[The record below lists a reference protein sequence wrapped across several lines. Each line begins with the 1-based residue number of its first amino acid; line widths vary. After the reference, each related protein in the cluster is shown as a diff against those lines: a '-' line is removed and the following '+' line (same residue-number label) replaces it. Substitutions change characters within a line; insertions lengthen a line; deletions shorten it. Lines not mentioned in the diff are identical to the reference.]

1 MVARAPVNPPDGR
14 LEVTTACSTLNA
26 SQTLTYSSGPQSAL
40 TDFLA
45 SHNISANQIRI
56 DHQRRRQQALAD
68 DDQAAS
74 GPSNAAPNGADGA
87 DDDAD
92 DDADNAE
99 EDSKKPGKRKQE
111 TQKAIEKIKASKRFQ
126 KRKKRLQGS
135 DDENELINEL
145 LKNSAPAPGQMEN
158 CEICGVRFTVTPYS
172 RAGPDGGL
180 VCNPCGKEIQKDE
193 GPAKKKKKAAASGGA
208 VGRRRKTQS
217 NLLDGT
223 YTLGAK
229 SLMSLCIE
237 TLAKNIELAD
247 DLGEMPPRIIDR
259 IARMLSK
266 KRLVDPNTLNLFLQP
281 TAQDISIYDAAKLS
295 TDDLMRVFQMVP
307 NVKNLKIRNAI
318 HFKDEVMEYLLSRDK
333 VELEGLYMHGANL
346 VSAEMWKKFLTAKGK
361 TLQRFQIYYTD
372 RHFDDECMTTLRAA
386 VPELKRLK
394 VYNNQKVGGDGIR
407 EVAHLKKLQHL
418 SIHVHNNVHSDIYV
432 EVLRSIGTDLRT
444 LSLRR
449 APGLDNTVLDAIH
462 DNCHHLSKLRIT
474 DSEVMTDAG
483 FARLFTDWRN
493 PGLTFL
499 DLQKCRHVDSQK
511 PRDNP
516 DDVGLCSEG
525 FKALMAHSGKSLQK
539 LNLHACRHISKQ
551 AFDEVFSLKK
561 TYPELRSL
569 EISFCEEVND
579 YVVGSI
585 FRSCPSLRELN
596 VFGCMRVKNAM
607 VPRGKIL
614 VGVPNALG
622 MVIEGHG

>member
-1 MVARAPVNPPDGR
+1 MAVNPPDGR
-14 LEVTTACSTLNA
+14 LEVDDCCCPTLDA
-26 SQTLTYSSGPQSAL
+26 SPTLTLLPGPQSAL

-74 GPSNAAPNGADGA
+74 GPSNAAADGADGA
-87 DDDAD
+87 EDGVDDAP
-92 DDADNAE
+92 E
-99 EDSKKPGKRKQE
+99 ESKKKGKRKQE
-111 TQKAIEKIKASKRFQ
+111 TEKAIEKIKASKRFQ

-135 DDENELINEL
+135 DDENDLINEL
-145 LKNSAPAPGQMEN
+145 LKNSGPAPGQMEN
-158 CEICGVRFTVTPYS
+158 CEICSVRFTVTPYS

-180 VCNPCGKEIQKDE
+180 LCNPCGKEAQKDE
-193 GPAKKKKKAAASGGA
+193 GPAKKKKKATASGGA

-223 YTLGAK
+223 YMLGAK

-247 DLGEMPPRIIDR
+247 DLGEMPPQIIDK

-281 TAQDISIYDAAKLS
+281 TAQDISIYDGAKLS
-295 TDDLMRVFQMVP
+295 TDDLMRIFQMVP
-307 NVKNLKIRNAI
+307 SVKNLKIRNAI
-318 HFKDEVMEYLLSRDK
+318 QFKDEVMEYLLSRDK
-333 VELEGLYMHGANL
+333 VELEGLYIHGANL
-346 VSAEMWKKFLTAKGK
+346 ISADMWKKYLSTKGQ
-361 TLQRFQIYYTD
+361 LLRRFQIYYTD
-372 RHFDDECMTTLRAA
+372 RHFDDECMTALRTAS
-386 VPELKRLK
+386 PGLKRLK
-394 VYNNQKVGGDGIR
+394 VYNNQEVGGDGIR
-407 EVAHLKKLQHL
+407 ELVHLKELQHL
-418 SIHVHNNVHSDIYV
+418 SIHLHKHVHSDIYV
-432 EVLRSIGTDLRT
+432 QVLRSIGAGLRT
-444 LSLRR
+444 LSLRMT
-449 APGLDNTVLDAIH
+449 PGLDNTVLDAIH
-462 DNCHHLSKLRIT
+462 NNCQHLSKLRIT

-493 PGLTFL
+493 PGLTFI
-499 DLQKCRHVDSQK
+499 DFQKCRHVDSQK
-511 PRDNP
+511 PRENP
-516 DDVGLCSEG
+516 DDIGLCSEG
-525 FKALMAHSGKSLQK
+525 FKALMAHSGKSLKK

-551 AFDEVFSLKK
+551 AFDEVFSLEK
-561 TYPELRSL
+561 TYPELKSL

-579 YVVGSI
+579 YVVGCV
-585 FRSCPSLRELN
+585 FRSCPNLRELN
-596 VFGCMRVKNAM
+596 VFGCMRVKNAR

-622 MVIEGHG
+622 MVIEGQE

>member
-1 MVARAPVNPPDGR
+1 M
-14 LEVTTACSTLNA
+14 
-26 SQTLTYSSGPQSAL
+26 

-56 DHQRRRQQALAD
+56 DHQRRRQQAQAD

-74 GPSNAAPNGADGA
+74 GPSNAAANGADGA
-87 DDDAD
+87 DDGADSVDA
-92 DDADNAE
+92 AQE
-99 EDSKKPGKRKQE
+99 GPQRGRKRKQE
-111 TQKAIEKIKASKRFQ
+111 TEKAIEKIKASKRFQ

-135 DDENELINEL
+135 DDENDLINEL
-145 LKNSAPAPGQMEN
+145 LKSSGPAPGQMEN
-158 CEICGVRFTVTPYS
+158 CEICSVRFTVTPYS

-180 VCNPCGKEIQKDE
+180 LCNPCGKEIQKEE

-223 YTLGAK
+223 YVLGAK

-247 DLGEMPPRIIDR
+247 DLGEMPPQIIDK

-266 KRLVDPNTLNLFLQP
+266 KRLVDPNTVNLFLQP
-281 TAQDISIYDAAKLS
+281 TAQDVSIYDGAKLS
-295 TDDLMRVFQMVP
+295 TDDLMRIFQMVP
-307 NVKNLKIRNAI
+307 CVKNLKIRNAI

-333 VELEGLYMHGANL
+333 VELEGLYLHGANL
-346 VSAEMWKKFLTAKGK
+346 LSAEMWKRYLTTKGK
-361 TLQRFQIYYTD
+361 SLQRFQVYYTD
-372 RHFDDECMTTLRAA
+372 RHFDDECMTALRTAA
-386 VPELKRLK
+386 PELKRLK
-394 VYNNQKVGGDGIR
+394 VYNNQQVSGDGIR
-407 EVAHLKKLQHL
+407 ELVHLKKLQYL
-418 SIHVHNNVHSDIYV
+418 SIHLHEHVHSDVYV
-432 EVLRSIGTDLRT
+432 EVLHSIGAGLRT
-444 LSLRR
+444 LSLRWM
-449 APGLDNTVLDAIH
+449 PKLDNTVLDAIH
-462 DNCHHLSKLRIT
+462 SNCHSLSKLRIT

-483 FARLFTDWRN
+483 FARLFTNWRN
-493 PGLTFL
+493 PGLTFI

-511 PRDNP
+511 PRENP
-516 DDVGLCSEG
+516 DDIGLCSEG

-551 AFDEVFSLKK
+551 AFDEVFSLEK
-561 TYPELRSL
+561 TYPELKSL
-569 EISFCEEVND
+569 EISFCEDVND
-579 YVVGSI
+579 FVVGSV
-585 FRSCPSLRELN
+585 FRSCPNLRELN
-596 VFGCMRVKNAM
+596 VFGCMRVKNAR

-622 MVIEGHG
+622 MVIEGQD

>member
-1 MVARAPVNPPDGR
+1 M
-14 LEVTTACSTLNA
+14 
-26 SQTLTYSSGPQSAL
+26 

-56 DHQRRRQQALAD
+56 DHQRRRQQAQAD
-68 DDQAAS
+68 DDQAVS
-74 GPSNAAPNGADGA
+74 GPSNAAANGADGA
-87 DDDAD
+87 DDGAD
-92 DDADNAE
+92 GVDVAQEAP
-99 EDSKKPGKRKQE
+99 KKSGKRKQE
-111 TQKAIEKIKASKRFQ
+111 TEKAIEKIKASKRFQ
-126 KRKKRLQGS
+126 KRKKRFQGS
-135 DDENELINEL
+135 DDENDLINEL
-145 LKNSAPAPGQMEN
+145 LKSSGPAPGQMEN
-158 CEICGVRFTVTPYS
+158 CEICSVRFTVTPYS

-180 VCNPCGKEIQKDE
+180 LCNPCGKEIQKDE

-208 VGRRRKTQS
+208 IGRRRKTQS

-223 YTLGAK
+223 YALGAK

-247 DLGEMPPRIIDR
+247 DLGEMPPQIIDK

-281 TAQDISIYDAAKLS
+281 TAQDVTIYDGAKLS

-307 NVKNLKIRNAI
+307 AVKNLKIRNAI

-333 VELEGLYMHGANL
+333 VELEGLYIHGANL
-346 VSAEMWKKFLTAKGK
+346 LSADMWKKYLSTKGK
-361 TLQRFQIYYTD
+361 SLRRFQVYYTD
-372 RHFDDECMTTLRAA
+372 RHFDDGCMTALRTA

-394 VYNNQKVGGDGIR
+394 VYNNQEVSGDGIR
-407 EVAHLKKLQHL
+407 ELVHLKKLQYL
-418 SIHVHNNVHSDIYV
+418 SIHLHKNVHSDIYV
-432 EVLRSIGTDLRT
+432 EVLHSIGAGLRT
-444 LSLRR
+444 LSLRLT
-449 APGLDNTVLDAIH
+449 PELDNTVLDAIH
-462 DNCHHLSKLRIT
+462 SNCHNLSKLRIT

-483 FARLFTDWRN
+483 FARLFTGWRN
-493 PGLTFL
+493 PGLTFI

-511 PRDNP
+511 PRNNP
-516 DDVGLCSEG
+516 DGIGLCSEG
-525 FKALMAHSGKSLQK
+525 FKALMAHSGKSLQN

-551 AFDEVFSLKK
+551 AFDEVFSLEK
-561 TYPELRSL
+561 TYPELKSL

-579 YVVGSI
+579 YVVGSV
-585 FRSCPSLRELN
+585 FRSCPNLRELN
-596 VFGCMRVKNAM
+596 VFGCMRVKNAR

-622 MVIEGHG
+622 MKTEGQD

>member
-1 MVARAPVNPPDGR
+1 M
-14 LEVTTACSTLNA
+14 
-26 SQTLTYSSGPQSAL
+26 

-74 GPSNAAPNGADGA
+74 GPSNAAANGTDGA
-87 DDDAD
+87 DDVPDGVDA
-92 DDADNAE
+92 AQEA
-99 EDSKKPGKRKQE
+99 PQRGRKRKQE
-111 TQKAIEKIKASKRFQ
+111 TEKAIEKIKASKRFQ

-135 DDENELINEL
+135 DDENDLINEL
-145 LKNSAPAPGQMEN
+145 LKNSGPAPGQMEN
-158 CEICGVRFTVTPYS
+158 CEICSVRFTVTPYS

-180 VCNPCGKEIQKDE
+180 LCNPCGKEIQKEE

-223 YTLGAK
+223 YVLGAK

-247 DLGEMPPRIIDR
+247 DLGEMPPQIIDK

-266 KRLVDPNTLNLFLQP
+266 KRLVDPNTVNLFLQP
-281 TAQDISIYDAAKLS
+281 TAQDVSIYDGAKLS
-295 TDDLMRVFQMVP
+295 TDDLMRIFQMVP
-307 NVKNLKIRNAI
+307 AVKNLKIRNAI

-333 VELEGLYMHGANL
+333 VELEGLYLHGANL
-346 VSAEMWKKFLTAKGK
+346 LSAEMWKRYLTTKGK
-361 TLQRFQIYYTD
+361 SLQRFQVYYTD
-372 RHFDDECMTTLRAA
+372 KHFNDECMTALRTGA
-386 VPELKRLK
+386 PGLKRLK
-394 VYNNQKVGGDGIR
+394 VYNNQQVSGDGIR
-407 EVAHLKKLQHL
+407 ELVHLKKLQHL
-418 SIHVHNNVHSDIYV
+418 SIHLHEHVHSDVYV
-432 EVLRSIGTDLRT
+432 EVLRSIGAGLRT
-444 LSLRR
+444 LSLRWM
-449 APGLDNTVLDAIH
+449 PKLDNTVLDAIH
-462 DNCHHLSKLRIT
+462 SNCHSLSKLRIT

-483 FARLFTDWRN
+483 FARLFTNWRN
-493 PGLTFL
+493 PGLTFI

-511 PRDNP
+511 PRENP
-516 DDVGLCSEG
+516 DDIGLCSEG

-551 AFDEVFSLKK
+551 AFDEVFSLEK
-561 TYPELRSL
+561 TYPELKSL
-569 EISFCEEVND
+569 EISFCEDVND
-579 YVVGSI
+579 YVVGSV
-585 FRSCPSLRELN
+585 FRSCPNLRELN
-596 VFGCMRVKNAM
+596 VFGCMRVKNAR

-622 MVIEGHG
+622 MVIEGQD

>member
-1 MVARAPVNPPDGR
+1 M
-14 LEVTTACSTLNA
+14 
-26 SQTLTYSSGPQSAL
+26 

-74 GPSNAAPNGADGA
+74 GPSNAAQNSTNGADDGV
-87 DDDAD
+87 DD
-92 DDADNAE
+92 AE
-99 EDSKKPGKRKQE
+99 EDPKKNGKRKQV

-135 DDENELINEL
+135 DDENDLINEL
-145 LKNSAPAPGQMEN
+145 LKNSGPAPGQMEN
-158 CEICGVRFTVTPYS
+158 CEICSVRFTVTAYS

-180 VCNPCGKEIQKDE
+180 LCNPCGKEVQKDE
-193 GPAKKKKKAAASGGA
+193 GPVKKKKRVAASGGA

-223 YTLGAK
+223 YALGAK

-247 DLGEMPPRIIDR
+247 DLGEMPPRTIDK

-281 TAQDISIYDAAKLS
+281 TAQDISIYDGAKLS
-295 TDDLMRVFQMVP
+295 TDDLMRVFQMAP

-318 HFKDEVMEYLLSRDK
+318 QFKDEVMEYLLSRDK
-333 VELEGLYMHGANL
+333 VELEGLYIHGANL
-346 VSAEMWKKFLTAKGK
+346 ISAEMWKKYLTTKGK
-361 TLQRFQIYYTD
+361 TLQRFQVYYTD
-372 RHFDDECMTTLRAA
+372 KHFGDECMTVLRTAA
-386 VPELKRLK
+386 PELKRLK
-394 VYNNQKVGGDGIR
+394 VYNNQEVGGDGIR
-407 EVAHLKKLQHL
+407 ELVHLKKLQHL
-418 SIHVHNNVHSDIYV
+418 SIHVHNHVHSDIYV
-432 EVLRSIGTDLRT
+432 EVLSNIGTDLRT

-449 APGLDNTVLDAIH
+449 TPELDNTVLDAIH
-462 DNCHHLSKLRIT
+462 NNCHHLSKLRIT

-483 FARLFTDWRN
+483 FARLFTAWRN

-511 PRDNP
+511 PRENP
-516 DDVGLCSEG
+516 DGIGLCSEG

-561 TYPELRSL
+561 SYPELKSL
-569 EISFCEEVND
+569 EVSFCEQVND

-596 VFGCMRVKNAM
+596 VFGCMRVKNAR

-622 MVIEGHG
+622 MVIEG

>member
-1 MVARAPVNPPDGR
+1 M
-14 LEVTTACSTLNA
+14 
-26 SQTLTYSSGPQSAL
+26 

-56 DHQRRRQQALAD
+56 DHQRRRQQAQAD

-74 GPSNAAPNGADGA
+74 GPSNAVANGADGA
-87 DDDAD
+87 DDGADSVDA
-92 DDADNAE
+92 AQE
-99 EDSKKPGKRKQE
+99 GPQRGRKRKQE
-111 TQKAIEKIKASKRFQ
+111 TEKAIEKIKASKRFQ

-135 DDENELINEL
+135 DDENDLINEL
-145 LKNSAPAPGQMEN
+145 LKSSGPAPGQMEN
-158 CEICGVRFTVTPYS
+158 CEICSVRFTVTPYS

-180 VCNPCGKEIQKDE
+180 LCNPCGKEIQKEE

-223 YTLGAK
+223 YVLGAK

-247 DLGEMPPRIIDR
+247 DLGEMPPQIIDK

-266 KRLVDPNTLNLFLQP
+266 KRLVDPNTVNLFLQP
-281 TAQDISIYDAAKLS
+281 TAQDVSIYDGAKLS
-295 TDDLMRVFQMVP
+295 TDDLMRIFQMVP
-307 NVKNLKIRNAI
+307 CVKNLKIRNAI

-333 VELEGLYMHGANL
+333 VELEGLYLHGANL
-346 VSAEMWKKFLTAKGK
+346 LSAEMWKRYLTTKGK
-361 TLQRFQIYYTD
+361 SLQRFQVYYTD
-372 RHFDDECMTTLRAA
+372 RHFDDECMTALRTAA
-386 VPELKRLK
+386 PELKRLK
-394 VYNNQKVGGDGIR
+394 VYNNQQVSGDGIR
-407 EVAHLKKLQHL
+407 ELVHLKKLQYL
-418 SIHVHNNVHSDIYV
+418 SIHLHEHVHSDVYV
-432 EVLRSIGTDLRT
+432 EVLHSIGAGLRT
-444 LSLRR
+444 LSLRWM
-449 APGLDNTVLDAIH
+449 PKLDNTVLDAIH
-462 DNCHHLSKLRIT
+462 SNCHSLSKLRIT

-483 FARLFTDWRN
+483 FARLFTNWRN
-493 PGLTFL
+493 PGLTFI

-511 PRDNP
+511 PRENP
-516 DDVGLCSEG
+516 DDIGLCSEG

-551 AFDEVFSLKK
+551 AFDEVFSLEK
-561 TYPELRSL
+561 TYPELKSL
-569 EISFCEEVND
+569 EISFCEDVND
-579 YVVGSI
+579 FVVGSV
-585 FRSCPSLRELN
+585 FRSCPNLRELN
-596 VFGCMRVKNAM
+596 VFGCMRVKNAR

-622 MVIEGHG
+622 MVIEGQD

>member
-1 MVARAPVNPPDGR
+1 M
-14 LEVTTACSTLNA
+14 
-26 SQTLTYSSGPQSAL
+26 

-74 GPSNAAPNGADGA
+74 GPSNAAANGADGA
-87 DDDAD
+87 DDVPDDVDA
-92 DDADNAE
+92 AQE
-99 EDSKKPGKRKQE
+99 GPQRGRKRKQE
-111 TQKAIEKIKASKRFQ
+111 TEKAIEKIKASKRFQ

-135 DDENELINEL
+135 DDENDLINEL
-145 LKNSAPAPGQMEN
+145 LKNSGPAPGQMEN
-158 CEICGVRFTVTPYS
+158 CEICSVRFTVTPYS

-180 VCNPCGKEIQKDE
+180 LCNPCGKEIQKE
-193 GPAKKKKKAAASGGA
+193 AGPAKKKKKAAASGGA

-223 YTLGAK
+223 YVLGAK

-247 DLGEMPPRIIDR
+247 DLGEMPPQIIDK

-266 KRLVDPNTLNLFLQP
+266 KRLVDPNTVNLFLQP
-281 TAQDISIYDAAKLS
+281 TAQDVSIYDGAKLS
-295 TDDLMRVFQMVP
+295 SDDLMRIFQMVP
-307 NVKNLKIRNAI
+307 AVKNLKIRNAI

-333 VELEGLYMHGANL
+333 VELEGLYLHGANL
-346 VSAEMWKKFLTAKGK
+346 LSAEMWKRYLTTKGK
-361 TLQRFQIYYTD
+361 SLQRFQVYYTD
-372 RHFDDECMTTLRAA
+372 KHFDDECMTTLRTAA
-386 VPELKRLK
+386 PELKRLK
-394 VYNNQKVGGDGIR
+394 VYNNQQVSGDGIR
-407 EVAHLKKLQHL
+407 ELVHLKKLQYL
-418 SIHVHNNVHSDIYV
+418 SIHLHEHVHSDVYV
-432 EVLRSIGTDLRT
+432 EVLGSIGAGLRT
-444 LSLRR
+444 LSLRWM
-449 APGLDNTVLDAIH
+449 PKLDNTVLDAIH
-462 DNCHHLSKLRIT
+462 SNCHSLSKLRIT

-483 FARLFTDWRN
+483 FARLFTNWRN
-493 PGLTFL
+493 PGLTFI

-511 PRDNP
+511 PRENP
-516 DDVGLCSEG
+516 DDIGLCSDG

-551 AFDEVFSLKK
+551 AFDEVFSLEK
-561 TYPELRSL
+561 TYPELKSL
-569 EISFCEEVND
+569 EISFCEDVND
-579 YVVGSI
+579 YVVGSV
-585 FRSCPSLRELN
+585 FRSCPNLRELN
-596 VFGCMRVKNAM
+596 VFGCMRVKNAR

-622 MVIEGHG
+622 MVIEGQD

>member
-1 MVARAPVNPPDGR
+1 MAARMPVNPPDGR
-14 LEVTTACSTLNA
+14 LE
-26 SQTLTYSSGPQSAL
+26 SAL

-56 DHQRRRQQALAD
+56 DHQRRRQQAQAD

-74 GPSNAAPNGADGA
+74 GPSNAAANGADGA
-87 DDDAD
+87 DDGADGADA
-92 DDADNAE
+92 AQ
-99 EDSKKPGKRKQE
+99 EDPKKSRKRKQE
-111 TQKAIEKIKASKRFQ
+111 TEKAIEKIKASKRFQ

-135 DDENELINEL
+135 DDEDDLINEL
-145 LKNSAPAPGQMEN
+145 LKNSGPAPGQMEN
-158 CEICGVRFTVTPYS
+158 CEICSVRFTVTPYS

-180 VCNPCGKEIQKDE
+180 LCNPCGKEMQEEE
-193 GPAKKKKKAAASGGA
+193 GPVKKKKKAAASGGA
-208 VGRRRKTQS
+208 IGRRRKTQS

-247 DLGEMPPRIIDR
+247 DLGEMPPQIIDK

-281 TAQDISIYDAAKLS
+281 TAQDVSIYDGAKLS
-295 TDDLMRVFQMVP
+295 TDDLIRVFQMVP
-307 NVKNLKIRNAI
+307 AVKNLKIRNAI
-318 HFKDEVMEYLLSRDK
+318 QFKDEVMEYLLSRDK
-333 VELEGLYMHGANL
+333 VDLEGLYIHGANL
-346 VSAEMWKKFLTAKGK
+346 LSAEMWKKYLTTKGK
-361 TLQRFQIYYTD
+361 SLQRFQIYYTD
-372 RHFDDECMTTLRAA
+372 KHFDDECMTALRTAA
-386 VPELKRLK
+386 PGLKRLK
-394 VYNNQKVGGDGIR
+394 VYNNQQVSGDGIR
-407 EVAHLKKLQHL
+407 ELAHLKKLQYL
-418 SIHVHNNVHSDIYV
+418 SIHLHKHVHSDVYV
-432 EVLRSIGTDLRT
+432 EVLRSVGSGLRT
-444 LSLRR
+444 LSLRWT
-449 APGLDNTVLDAIH
+449 PELDNTVLDAIH
-462 DNCHHLSKLRIT
+462 SNCHNLSKLRIT

-483 FARLFTDWRN
+483 FARLFTGWRN
-493 PGLTFL
+493 PGLTFI
-499 DLQKCRHVDSQK
+499 DFQKCRHVDSQK

-516 DDVGLCSEG
+516 DDIGLCSEG

-551 AFDEVFSLKK
+551 AFDEVFSLEKI
-561 TYPELRSL
+561 YPELKSL

-579 YVVGSI
+579 YVVGSV
-585 FRSCPSLRELN
+585 FRSCPNLRELN
-596 VFGCMRVKNAM
+596 VFGCMRVKNAR

-622 MVIEGHG
+622 MMIEGQD

>member
-1 MVARAPVNPPDGR
+1 MVARMPVNPPD
-14 LEVTTACSTLNA
+14 
-26 SQTLTYSSGPQSAL
+26 GPQSAL

-45 SHNISANQIRI
+45 SHNISANQIRL
-56 DHQRRRQQALAD
+56 DHQRRLQQAQAD

-74 GPSNAAPNGADGA
+74 GPSNTAPNGADGA
-87 DDDAD
+87 DDGAD
-92 DDADNAE
+92 DGPDVAE
-99 EDSKKPGKRKQE
+99 EDAKKPGKRRQE

-135 DDENELINEL
+135 DDENDLINEL
-145 LKNSAPAPGQMEN
+145 LKASGPAPGQMEN
-158 CEICGVRFTVTPYS
+158 CEICSVRFTVTPYS

-180 VCNPCGKEIQKDE
+180 LCNPCGKDIQKEE
-193 GPAKKKKKAAASGGA
+193 GPVKKKKKVVASGGA

-223 YTLGAK
+223 YSLGAK

-247 DLGEMPPRIIDR
+247 DLGEMPPRIIDK

-281 TAQDISIYDAAKLS
+281 TAQDISIYDGAKLS
-295 TDDLMRVFQMVP
+295 TDDYMRVFQMVP
-307 NVKNLKIRNAI
+307 TVKNLKIRNAI
-318 HFKDEVMEYLLSRDK
+318 QFKDEVMEYLLSRDK

-346 VSAEMWKKFLTAKGK
+346 ISAEMWKKYLTTKGK

-372 RHFDDECMTTLRAA
+372 KHFDDECITALRTAA
-386 VPELKRLK
+386 PELKRLK
-394 VYNNQKVGGDGIR
+394 VSNNQKVSGDGIR
-407 EVAHLKKLQHL
+407 ELVHLKKLQHL
-418 SIHVHNNVHSDIYV
+418 GIHVHNHVHSDIYV
-432 EVLRSIGTDLRT
+432 EVLRSIGSELRT

-449 APGLDNTVLDAIH
+449 TPELDNTVLDAIH
-462 DNCHHLSKLRIT
+462 NNCRHLSKLRIT

-511 PRDNP
+511 PRENP
-516 DDVGLCSEG
+516 DDIGLCSEG

-551 AFDEVFSLKK
+551 AFDEVFSPKNTYSELK
-561 TYPELRSL
+561 SL
-569 EISFCEEVND
+569 ELSFCEDVND
-579 YVVGSI
+579 YVVGSV
-585 FRSCPSLRELN
+585 FRSCPNLRELN
-596 VFGCMRVKNAM
+596 VFGCMRVKNAR

-622 MVIEGHG
+622 MVIEGQD

>member
-1 MVARAPVNPPDGR
+1 M
-14 LEVTTACSTLNA
+14 
-26 SQTLTYSSGPQSAL
+26 

-56 DHQRRRQQALAD
+56 DHQRRRQQAQAD

-74 GPSNAAPNGADGA
+74 GPSNAAANGADGA
-87 DDDAD
+87 DDG
-92 DDADNAE
+92 ADNVDAAQE
-99 EDSKKPGKRKQE
+99 GPQRGRKRKQE
-111 TQKAIEKIKASKRFQ
+111 TEKAIEKIKASKRFQ

-135 DDENELINEL
+135 DDENDLINEL
-145 LKNSAPAPGQMEN
+145 LKSSGPAPGQMEN
-158 CEICGVRFTVTPYS
+158 CEICSVRFTVTPYS

-180 VCNPCGKEIQKDE
+180 LCNPCGKEIQKEE

-223 YTLGAK
+223 YVLGAK

-247 DLGEMPPRIIDR
+247 DLGEMPPQIIDK

-266 KRLVDPNTLNLFLQP
+266 KRLVDPNTVNLFLQP
-281 TAQDISIYDAAKLS
+281 TAQDVSIYDGAKLS
-295 TDDLMRVFQMVP
+295 TDDLMRIFQMVP
-307 NVKNLKIRNAI
+307 SVKNLKIRNAI

-333 VELEGLYMHGANL
+333 VELEGLYLHGANL
-346 VSAEMWKKFLTAKGK
+346 LSAEMWKRYLTTKGK
-361 TLQRFQIYYTD
+361 SLQRFQVYYTD
-372 RHFDDECMTTLRAA
+372 RHFDDECMIALRTAA
-386 VPELKRLK
+386 PELKRLK
-394 VYNNQKVGGDGIR
+394 VYNNQQVSGDGIR
-407 EVAHLKKLQHL
+407 ELVHLKKLQYL
-418 SIHVHNNVHSDIYV
+418 SIHLHEHVHSDVYV
-432 EVLRSIGTDLRT
+432 EVLHSIGAGLRT
-444 LSLRR
+444 LSLRWM
-449 APGLDNTVLDAIH
+449 PKLDNTVLDAIH
-462 DNCHHLSKLRIT
+462 SNCHSLSKLRIT

-483 FARLFTDWRN
+483 FARLFTNWRN
-493 PGLTFL
+493 PGLTFI

-511 PRDNP
+511 PRENP
-516 DDVGLCSEG
+516 DDIGLCSEG

-551 AFDEVFSLKK
+551 AFDEVFSLEK
-561 TYPELRSL
+561 TYPELKSL
-569 EISFCEEVND
+569 EISFCEDVND
-579 YVVGSI
+579 YVVGSV
-585 FRSCPSLRELN
+585 FRSCPNLRELN
-596 VFGCMRVKNAM
+596 VFGCMRVKNAR

-622 MVIEGHG
+622 MVIEGQD

>member
-1 MVARAPVNPPDGR
+1 M
-14 LEVTTACSTLNA
+14 
-26 SQTLTYSSGPQSAL
+26 

-56 DHQRRRQQALAD
+56 DHQRRRQQAQAD

-74 GPSNAAPNGADGA
+74 GPSNAAANGADGA
-87 DDDAD
+87 DDG
-92 DDADNAE
+92 ADNVDAAQE
-99 EDSKKPGKRKQE
+99 GPQRGRKRKQE
-111 TQKAIEKIKASKRFQ
+111 TEKAIEKIKASKRFQ

-135 DDENELINEL
+135 DDENDLINEL
-145 LKNSAPAPGQMEN
+145 LKSSGPAPGQMEN
-158 CEICGVRFTVTPYS
+158 CEICSVRFTVTPYS

-180 VCNPCGKEIQKDE
+180 LCNPCGKEIQKEE

-223 YTLGAK
+223 YVLGAK

-247 DLGEMPPRIIDR
+247 DLGEMPPQIIDK

-266 KRLVDPNTLNLFLQP
+266 KRLVDPNTVNLFLQP
-281 TAQDISIYDAAKLS
+281 TAQDVSIYDGAKLS
-295 TDDLMRVFQMVP
+295 TDDLMRIFQMVP
-307 NVKNLKIRNAI
+307 SVKNLKIRNAI

-333 VELEGLYMHGANL
+333 VELEGLYLHGANL
-346 VSAEMWKKFLTAKGK
+346 LSAEMWKRYLTTKGK
-361 TLQRFQIYYTD
+361 SLQRFQVYYTD
-372 RHFDDECMTTLRAA
+372 RHFDDECMTALRTAA
-386 VPELKRLK
+386 PELKRLK
-394 VYNNQKVGGDGIR
+394 VYNNQQVSGDGIR
-407 EVAHLKKLQHL
+407 ELVHLKQLQYL
-418 SIHVHNNVHSDIYV
+418 SIHLHEHVHSDVYV
-432 EVLRSIGTDLRT
+432 EVLHSIGAGLRT
-444 LSLRR
+444 LSLRLM
-449 APGLDNTVLDAIH
+449 PKLDNTVLDAIH
-462 DNCHHLSKLRIT
+462 SNCHSLSKLRIT

-483 FARLFTDWRN
+483 FARLFTNWRN
-493 PGLTFL
+493 PGLTFI

-511 PRDNP
+511 PRENP
-516 DDVGLCSEG
+516 DDIGLCSEG

-551 AFDEVFSLKK
+551 AFDEVFSLEK
-561 TYPELRSL
+561 TYPELKSL
-569 EISFCEEVND
+569 EISFCEDVND
-579 YVVGSI
+579 FVVGSV
-585 FRSCPSLRELN
+585 FRSCPNLRELN
-596 VFGCMRVKNAM
+596 VFGCMRVKNAR

-622 MVIEGHG
+622 MVIEGQD

>member
-1 MVARAPVNPPDGR
+1 M
-14 LEVTTACSTLNA
+14 
-26 SQTLTYSSGPQSAL
+26 

-56 DHQRRRQQALAD
+56 DHQRRRQQAQAD

-74 GPSNAAPNGADGA
+74 GPSNAAANGADGA
-87 DDDAD
+87 DDGADSVDA
-92 DDADNAE
+92 AQE
-99 EDSKKPGKRKQE
+99 GPQRGRKRKQE
-111 TQKAIEKIKASKRFQ
+111 TEKAIEKIKASKRFQ

-135 DDENELINEL
+135 DDENDLINEL
-145 LKNSAPAPGQMEN
+145 LKSSGPAPGQMEN
-158 CEICGVRFTVTPYS
+158 CEICSVRFTVTPYS

-180 VCNPCGKEIQKDE
+180 LCNPCGKEIQKEE

-223 YTLGAK
+223 YVLGAK

-247 DLGEMPPRIIDR
+247 DLGEMPPQIIDK

-266 KRLVDPNTLNLFLQP
+266 KRLVDPNTVNLFLQP
-281 TAQDISIYDAAKLS
+281 TAQDVSIYDGAKLS
-295 TDDLMRVFQMVP
+295 TDDLMRIFQMVP
-307 NVKNLKIRNAI
+307 SVKNLKIRNAI

-333 VELEGLYMHGANL
+333 VELEGLYLHGANL
-346 VSAEMWKKFLTAKGK
+346 LSAEMWKRYLTTKGK
-361 TLQRFQIYYTD
+361 SLQRFQVYYTD
-372 RHFDDECMTTLRAA
+372 RHFDDECMTALRTAA
-386 VPELKRLK
+386 PELKRLK
-394 VYNNQKVGGDGIR
+394 VYNNQQVSGDGIR
-407 EVAHLKKLQHL
+407 ELVHLKKLQYL
-418 SIHVHNNVHSDIYV
+418 SIHLHEHVHSDVYV
-432 EVLRSIGTDLRT
+432 EVLHSIGAGLRT
-444 LSLRR
+444 LSLRWM
-449 APGLDNTVLDAIH
+449 PKLDNTVLDAIH
-462 DNCHHLSKLRIT
+462 SNCHSLSKLRIT

-483 FARLFTDWRN
+483 FARLFTNWRN
-493 PGLTFL
+493 PGLTFV

-511 PRDNP
+511 PRENP
-516 DDVGLCSEG
+516 DDIGLCSEG

-551 AFDEVFSLKK
+551 AFDEVFSLEK
-561 TYPELRSL
+561 TYPELKSL
-569 EISFCEEVND
+569 EISFCEDVND
-579 YVVGSI
+579 FVVGSV
-585 FRSCPSLRELN
+585 FRSCPNLRELN
-596 VFGCMRVKNAM
+596 VFGCMRVKNAR

-622 MVIEGHG
+622 MVIEGQD